1 MAWWLCFAL
10 WLSTLLVS
18 VLGPAFV
25 QWGLTCEVVR
35 GDRIGLQSATNF
47 DSFGTR
53 RPANLRH
60 GARVWRPGRAAGR
73 QRESCGKPWRPKE
86 WSAAGGW
93 TLRGHM
99 KGPSAHALPSAS
111 RTVSRVC
118 VRCVYT
124 SCGCPQVKSR
134 AGHSSLC
141 TLNTQPWS
149 QCIVVTA
156 TWCSTNVLNL
166 FSISIGAAKAPF
178 SLLPLTP

>member
-60 GARVWRPGRAAGR
+60 GARVWRPGRAAFAATGVV
-73 QRESCGKPWRPKE
+73 REAVETEGMVC
-86 WSAAGGW
+86 
-93 TLRGHM
+93 
-99 KGPSAHALPSAS
+99 S
-111 RTVSRVC
+111 RRLDPAWPHEGTECARLAVGLMDGQSRVRP
-118 VRCVYT
+118 VCVYFA
-124 SCGCPQVKSR
+124 V
-134 AGHSSLC
+134 
-141 TLNTQPWS
+141 
-149 QCIVVTA
+149 
-156 TWCSTNVLNL
+156 
-166 FSISIGAAKAPF
+166 AARR
-178 SLLPLTP
+178 

>member
-60 GARVWRPGRAAGR
+60 GARVWRPGCAP
-73 QRESCGKPWRPKE
+73 CGN
-86 WSAAGGW
+86 G
-93 TLRGHM
+93 
-99 KGPSAHALPSAS
+99 
-111 RTVSRVC
+111 
-118 VRCVYT
+118 
-124 SCGCPQVKSR
+124 SR
-134 AGHSSLC
+134 AGSRGDRRNGL
-141 TLNTQPWS
+141 QPAAGP
-149 QCIVVTA
+149 CVA
-156 TWCSTNVLNL
+156 T
-166 FSISIGAAKAPF
+166 
-178 SLLPLTP
+178 